1 MTLTIGVLALQGA
14 VEEHMMCLQKLG
26 CNTKEVSEASYR
38 YLAFTHIELLDR

>member
-26 CNTKEVSEASYR
+26 CNTKEVGKASI
-38 YLAFTHIELLDR
+38 L